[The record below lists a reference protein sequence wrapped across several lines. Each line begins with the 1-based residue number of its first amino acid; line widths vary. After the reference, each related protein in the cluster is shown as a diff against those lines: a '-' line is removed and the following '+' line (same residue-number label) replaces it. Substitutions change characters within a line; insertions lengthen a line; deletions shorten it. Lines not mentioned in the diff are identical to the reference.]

1 MIDKSSEQFKV
12 FHFVRCTVVKISMIF
27 DSVLRVTAD
36 LAISNRS
43 SPCRDGLHGYL
54 GSGDAAKALVSI
66 ATSGGAAIDRT

>member
-1 MIDKSSEQFKV
+1 
-12 FHFVRCTVVKISMIF
+12 MIF

-43 SPCRDGLHGYL
+43 SQGRDGLHGRL